1 MNNFQKILFALY
13 CLYMLFIELYVAAL
27 FLSDDDNKNK
37 NNNKEILIHK
47 N

>member
-1 MNNFQKILFALY
+1 MYNFLFALY

-37 NNNKEILIHK
+37 NNKEILIHK